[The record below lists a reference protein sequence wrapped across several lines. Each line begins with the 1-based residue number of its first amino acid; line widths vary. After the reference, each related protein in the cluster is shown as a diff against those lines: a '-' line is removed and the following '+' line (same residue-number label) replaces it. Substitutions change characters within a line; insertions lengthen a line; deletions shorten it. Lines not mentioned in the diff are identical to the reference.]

1 MLRESIKLSQ
11 TGSQP
16 HPNTKPAGNTSSK
29 NTAHLAFQQNNLHLP
44 ILRTATTL
52 QKRIWKKESPS
63 NPCIILKTEYSLLDL
78 KQWLINTGMH

>member
-44 ILRTATTL
+44 ILRTVTTL
-52 QKRIWKKESPS
+52 QKHI
-63 NPCIILKTEYSLLDL
+63 
-78 KQWLINTGMH
+78 